1 MRTHT
6 PPPVLDLEHMTVET
20 RGPLPAFNRELKIAQ
35 SIADVRLYLAPEELR
50 ILVGKVGRTGIA
62 EPLVASNLLKFVE
75 QRVELARVK
84 RIAELP
90 NQIGC
95 PEEPCLGIRLS
106 EILII
111 RNGEGGQ
118 IDGSANAVC
127 VKEWMVREPLPHR
140 YLRPLHVPRG

>member
-62 EPLVASNLLKFVE
+62 EALVASNLS
-75 QRVELARVK
+75 
-84 RIAELP
+84 
-90 NQIGC
+90 N
-95 PEEPCLGIRLS
+95 S
-106 EILII
+106 
-111 RNGEGGQ
+111 
-118 IDGSANAVC
+118 
-127 VKEWMVREPLPHR
+127 
-140 YLRPLHVPRG
+140 